1 MCLIFRTNTYI
12 KQKVNK
18 YRIIP
23 FLVFLITFHQSI
35 NAKENKPIAILEF
48 ESTSNIVQYNWLS
61 GGIPEI
67 LTSKLSSVPGLVVIE
82 RRQIKKL
89 LEEIAFT
96 QVGFVN
102 SDKAINVGEMLG
114 AKSIIIGSF
123 QIIGESILITA
134 RIVDVESSQISSAKT
149 VQGNIDKIFGL
160 EFQLAEQL
168 IKEIGLEIT
177 EKIRERIRSAGTDYL
192 KSQALIAE
200 AERLEIAQYSR
211 SNWDLIQRQLNLI
224 DEALVHNPTNYQA
237 LRWGG
242 IIFSYAKYYDK
253 AIYMLESALAQ
264 TPEDQLIRN
273 SLVDP
278 YLATGDY
285 DKAIKYQKELYQE
298 GYNLYE
304 HDPVNIIDGYFRKG
318 DLDGCHIWINKL
330 SGSSKYLD
338 GFIEIYIRR
347 INDIEKG
354 VSSIEAYIL
363 QEKAKSFEFTSQDSV
378 HYYLDRAIEIAPKDG
393 NLYFQKALVYGSNN
407 IRGIPHFER
416 VIECGNM
423 LQEDNATVYYNIG
436 YIYARRNEWEKAR
449 ANFKNAATL
458 STYNKNRNLYHLALS
473 NFELGNIDSAY
484 DQVKEVLRISP
495 AYELAIQL
503 YNKIEFQKSVKDD
516 DQQQT
521 TRTKSMIQAGLIV
534 ILSSFIGTS
543 LAILIF
549 L

>member
-200 AERLEIAQYSR
+200 AERLEIAEYSR
-211 SNWDLIQRQLNLI
+211 FNWDLIQRKLNLI

-242 IIFSYAKYYDK
+242 IVFGNAKYYDK
-253 AIYMLESALAQ
+253 AIYMLESALVQ

-285 DKAIKYQKELYQE
+285 DKAIKYQKKLYQE
-298 GYNLYE
+298 GYYIYE
-304 HDPVNIIDGYFRKG
+304 QDPILIIDGYFRKG
-318 DLDGCHIWINKL
+318 DLDSCHIWINKL

-338 GFIEIYIRR
+338 GFIEIYTRR
-347 INDIEKG
+347 IDDTEKG

-363 QEKAKSFEFTSQDSV
+363 QKKANSFEFTSQDSV

-393 NLYFQKALVYGSNN
+393 NLYFQKALVYGTNN
-407 IRGIPHFER
+407 VRGVPYYEKA
-416 VIECGNM
+416 IECGNL
-423 LQEDNATVYYNIG
+423 LQEDNATAHYNIG
-436 YIYARRNEWEKAR
+436 YIYARRNEWKKAR
-449 ANFKNAATL
+449 TNFKNAVIL
-458 STYNKNRNLYHLALS
+458 STYNKGSNLYHLALS

-484 DQVKEVLRISP
+484 DQVKEALRINP
-495 AYELAIQL
+495 EYKLAIQL
-503 YNKIEFQKSVKDD
+503 YNKIEFQMSVKDD

-521 TRTKSMIQAGLIV
+521 TRTKSMIQTGLIV